1 MCTCAC
7 NQIHH
12 QHMQLLCSDNR
23 KATFLLQ
30 LPKWCQVHATAQGL
44 CHFETK
50 CANLRIK
57 SRRQHTPPK
66 RSPSVVTIMAVPPSA
81 PAPSSSSS
89 GTAATAALLRLMRP
103 VTAAA
108 PVAAPCFL
116 ISVMQPS
123 MDDPAGAAACM
134 AGVIRE
140 AAAVLPL
147 CRVTLGWMD
156 SGEPAQVWNMV

>member
-7 NQIHH
+7 NQIYH

-23 KATFLLQ
+23 QATFSLQ
-30 LPKWCQVHATAQGL
+30 LPKWWQLHATAQGL

-81 PAPSSSSS
+81 PAPSSSSA
-89 GTAATAALLRLMRP
+89 TAATAALLRLMRP
-103 VTAAA
+103 VAAAA